1 MASAYIPSPTAPV
14 AESIETA
21 ATLQLVDAPLRSRA
35 RSPFNLSSVGRRWL
49 MDIACVGLAC
59 AVATGRS
66 GVQGPGDLLWPL
78 SFAMLVIALL
88 SSRGLYEPRLE
99 PRLLDTL
106 RAIVA
111 LTTVA
116 AALIVTLQVFVDRGA
131 DPTAQAALLWTVATT
146 LLVSSRLSLTFAE
159 RRVARASGEPTLIVG
174 AGTVGQAVARRLLAH
189 KELGLHPVG
198 FLDKQPLV
206 AEMAGAVEL
215 PVLGASWDLDEVV
228 AEHGI
233 RNVVVAFST
242 APTDV
247 FVRIMNR
254 CEQLGIRTMFVP
266 RFFEKTTERVVVD
279 RLGGL
284 PLISSRPA
292 NPRGLQF
299 SVKYVLDRVAATA
312 AIVLLSPIVAGLALA
327 VLITSGRPIL
337 YRQERI
343 GRDGKRFGML
353 KFRSMRTA
361 PDGPAASVMVP
372 LQSEMAPG
380 GVEGVD
386 RRTRL
391 GVFLRKTSLDELP
404 QLFNVL
410 CGEMSFVGPRPER
423 PEYVDVFARTVH
435 RYDERHRVKSG
446 ITGWAQVNGL
456 RGKTSVA
463 DRAEWDNFYIEN
475 WSLWFDFKILLQTV
489 MAVASPGNVE

>member
-1 MASAYIPSPTAPV
+1 MASAYIPSRSAPV
-14 AESIETA
+14 AEPIDA
-21 ATLQLVDAPLRSRA
+21 AAGLQLVDAPLPSRA
-35 RSPFNLSSVGRRWL
+35 WSPLNLSGAGRRWL
-49 MDIACVGLAC
+49 MDIACVGLA
-59 AVATGRS
+59 AVVAASRS
-66 GVQGPGDLLWPL
+66 GLQMPGDLLWPL
-78 SFAMLVIALL
+78 TFAALVIALL
-88 SSRGLYEPRLE
+88 ASRGLYQPRLD

-106 RAIVA
+106 RAIA
-111 LTTVA
+111 TLTTVA

-131 DPTAQAALLWTVATT
+131 DPTGQALLLWTVATT
-146 LLVSSRLSLTFAE
+146 LLISSRVSLTFAE
-159 RRVARASGEPTLIVG
+159 RRVARACGEPTLIVG
-174 AGTVGQAVARRLLAH
+174 AGKVGQAVASRLLAH
-189 KELGLHPVG
+189 KELGLNPVG

-206 AEMAGAVEL
+206 AQTADQDEL
-215 PVLGASWDLDEVV
+215 PVLGASWDFDKIV
-228 AEHGI
+228 AAHGI
-233 RNVVVAFST
+233 RNVVVTFST

-247 FVRIMNR
+247 LVRLMNR
-254 CEQLGIRTMFVP
+254 CDQLGIRAMFVP

-284 PLISSRPA
+284 PLISARPA

-299 SVKYVLDRVAATA
+299 NAKYVLDRVAAAVT
-312 AIVLLSPIVAGLALA
+312 ILLLSPILVGLALA

-361 PDGPAASVMVP
+361 PDGPAASVVP
-372 LQSEMAPG
+372 LRSDMAPG

-391 GVFLRKTSLDELP
+391 GTLLRKTSLDELP
-404 QLFNVL
+404 QLLNVL
-410 CGEMSFVGPRPER
+410 RGEMSFVGPRPER
-423 PEYVDVFARTVH
+423 PEYVDMFAQTVH

-475 WSLWFDFKILLQTV
+475 WSLWLDFKILLQTAL
-489 MAVASPGNVE
+489 AVACPGDVE